1 MDEIV
6 SVFMSWQF
14 LLIGI
19 IVYFVFGLF
28 NSFLG
33 PRLWKIK
40 NKRWRKFMKFLE
52 GSKMVWPPLLG
63 FCLGW
68 IPGMPRPDPLV
79 GSATVTVAM
88 LYTVAGLGCQW
99 IVKGIKKALEAR
111 GIDVELDM
119 DPREQKK
126 AKFGMR

>member
-6 SVFMSWQF
+6 GVFLSWQF

-19 IVYFVFGLF
+19 VVYFVFGFF

-40 NKRWRKFMKFLE
+40 SKRWRAFMKFLE
-52 GSKMVWPPLLG
+52 GIKMVWPPLLG
-63 FCLGW
+63 FGLGW
-68 IPGMPRPDPLV
+68 IPQMPRPEPLAE
-79 GSATVTVAM
+79 SHQFTVAL
-88 LYTVAGLGCQW
+88 LYLVAGLGCQW

-119 DPREQKK
+119 TPGEQKK
-126 AKFGMR
+126 AKCK

>member
-14 LLIGI
+14 LLVGV

-33 PRLWKIK
+33 PRLWSI
-40 NKRWRKFMKFLE
+40 NNLGLRKFLRILE

-63 FCLGW
+63 FGLGW
-68 IPGMPRPDPLV
+68 IPGMPRPEPLAE
-79 GSATVTVAM
+79 SNTLTVAL
-88 LYTVAGLGCQW
+88 LYVVAGLACQS
-99 IVKGIKKALEAR
+99 IVKGVKKALEAR
-111 GIDVELDM
+111 GIDVELNM
-119 DPREQKK
+119 TPKEQKARK
-126 AKFGMR
+126 LCL

>member
-6 SVFMSWQF
+6 GVFLSWQF

-40 NKRWRKFMKFLE
+40 NKKWRAIMKFLE
-52 GSKMVWPPLLG
+52 GIKMVWPPLLG
-63 FCLGW
+63 FGLAW
-68 IPGMPRPDPLV
+68 IPGMPRPDAL
-79 GSATVTVAM
+79 SESSTLTVAL
-88 LYTVAGLGCQW
+88 LYLVAGLGCQW

-119 DPREQKK
+119 TPKEQKK
-126 AKFGMR
+126 AKNGS